1 MPIKLIFTEFSHMEY
16 MESWGLHLL
25 ALYDGIL
32 ILLTQHCKNHCTENQ
47 SGATAFLPLKL
58 LGLKELL
65 TEGFANWHRSTWGK
79 KKTKYN
85 EISDFYQRLPNI
97 NTFWK

>member
-47 SGATAFLPLKL
+47 SGATAFYL
-58 LGLKELL
+58 
-65 TEGFANWHRSTWGK
+65 
-79 KKTKYN
+79 
-85 EISDFYQRLPNI
+85 
-97 NTFWK
+97 